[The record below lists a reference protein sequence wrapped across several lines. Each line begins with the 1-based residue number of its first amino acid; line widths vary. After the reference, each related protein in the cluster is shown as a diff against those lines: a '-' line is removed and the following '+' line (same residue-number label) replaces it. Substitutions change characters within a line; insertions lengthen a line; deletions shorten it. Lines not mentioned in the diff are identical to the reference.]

1 MTQDTEQKNT
11 PDSPIPQPEPASTG
25 TGTELEQ
32 LKIENEKL
40 KQINSVKSDVISI
53 SAHQLRTSLSALKW
67 ILKMFLDKDVGP
79 ITTEQEGF
87 IQKAFNSNERMIAL
101 VNDLLTLNHSEDTSI
116 KFNFKKVD
124 PLYLVEQTIF
134 EFSGETLKKSVPL
147 VFLKPD
153 MPIPQITC
161 DEEMTR
167 VVLQNLIENSLKYSH
182 PGDKVFVSLKHNEE
196 TKSVEFSVH
205 DMGIGI
211 TPEEQ
216 PKIFSKFFRA
226 KNAQEKEVIGS
237 GLGLYATKNI
247 VERHK
252 GKIWFESAPG
262 KGTTFFVTLP
272 IE

>member
-1 MTQDTEQKNT
+1 MN
-11 PDSPIPQPEPASTG
+11 
-25 TGTELEQ
+25 ELEQ
-32 LKIENEKL
+32 LKAENEKL
-40 KQINSVKSDVISI
+40 RQANSVKSDLISI

-101 VNDLLTLNHSEDTSI
+101 VNDLLTLNHAEDTAI

-124 PLYLVEQTIF
+124 PLYLVEQTVF
-134 EFSGETLKKSVPL
+134 EFSGETQKKGVPL

-167 VVLQNLIENSLKYSH
+167 VILQNLIENGLKYSQ
-182 PGDKVFVSLKHNEE
+182 PGNKVFVSLKYNEE
-196 TKSVEFSVH
+196 SKNVEFSVH
-205 DMGIGI
+205 DTGIGI
-211 TPEEQ
+211 TPEDQ
-216 PKIFSKFFRA
+216 PKIFTKFFRA
-226 KNAQEKEVIGS
+226 KNAQDKEAVGS

-252 GKIWFESAPG
+252 GKIWFESSKD

-272 IE
+272 LE

>member
-1 MTQDTEQKNT
+1 MEN
-11 PDSPIPQPEPASTG
+11 
-25 TGTELEQ
+25 ELEQ
-32 LKIENEKL
+32 LKTENEKL
-40 KQINSVKSDVISI
+40 KKTNAVKSDVISI

-101 VNDLLTLNHSEDTSI
+101 VNDLLTLNHTEDAEI

-134 EFSGETLKKSVPL
+134 EFSGETAKKEVAL

-153 MPIPQITC
+153 APIPMIMC

-167 VVLQNLIENSLKYSH
+167 VVLQNLIENALKYSNK
-182 PGDKVFVSLKHNEE
+182 GDKVFVSLKYNEE
-196 TKSVEFSVH
+196 KKIVEFSVH
-205 DMGIGI
+205 DTGIGI
-211 TPEEQ
+211 EEKDKAQ
-216 PKIFSKFFRA
+216 IFQKFFRTDNA
-226 KNAQEKEVIGS
+226 KEKEIVGS

-252 GKIWFESAPG
+252 GTIWFESSKE
-262 KGTTFFVTLP
+262 KGTTFFVSLP
-272 IE
+272 LE